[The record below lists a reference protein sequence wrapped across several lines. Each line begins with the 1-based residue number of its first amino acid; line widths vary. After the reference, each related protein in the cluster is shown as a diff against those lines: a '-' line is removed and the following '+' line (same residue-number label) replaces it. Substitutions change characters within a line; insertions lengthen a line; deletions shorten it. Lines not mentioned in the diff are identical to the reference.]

1 MAHGHQPCKSS
12 DDSIGSGSGP
22 PRPAEGSRSAFR
34 EAPTVESAE
43 PHVALLRRVA
53 ERILGSSDQAND
65 VVQETLLT
73 LWSTREVPGNLRSWL
88 VRTVTHRSLH
98 RRRTEQRRRFW
109 EARAA
114 EHWREQAEAC
124 ALCDPEEDAASRAL
138 RRDLDRALRALSEDQ
153 RLVVAMRAFAG
164 LEYAEIAS
172 RLDLPVGTVR
182 SRLNRARR
190 ALREQLETDS

>member
-1 MAHGHQPCKSS
+1 MLRDHPPCSLS
-12 DDSIGSGSGP
+12 DDSRASGTRPPQSAEP
-22 PRPAEGSRSAFR
+22 PRSTPSKPPS
-34 EAPTVESAE
+34 VESAE
-43 PHVALLRRVA
+43 PHLALLHRVA

-65 VVQETLLT
+65 AVQETLLT
-73 LWSTREVPGNLRSWL
+73 LWTTREVPSSLRSWL

-98 RRRTEQRRRFW
+98 RRRTDQRRRFW

-114 EHWREQAEAC
+114 EHWKEHADAC
-124 ALCDPEEDAASRAL
+124 ALCGPEEDVASRAL

-153 RLVVAMRAFAG
+153 RLVVAMRAFGG

-172 RLDLPVGTVR
+172 HLDLPVGTVR

-190 ALREQLETDS
+190 ALKEQLEDDS